1 MESQPEWRVSAAQFC
16 IQDMCE
22 GQTRTKAFTLEPP
35 GHDLIG
41 KAGTP
46 LWTPDSEP
54 LALTLALCLDLNLTS
69 QFLFPDFIRPLIHS
83 FIHSFIHLLIHSFTY
98 SFMDSSTYSFIHS
111 FVHPLR
117 KDLSSASHSLF
128 ISGPY
133 TPPAV
138 WTLEFPPPALLAFA
152 LLMQPLPAFLGRL
165 LLGPVQSLGVVLGVR
180 EPQTQSRHSSCE
192 HRLPTRQ
199 ESSLPLPPGPEE
211 RMVWGL
217 IWVLL
222 QNSK

>member
-83 FIHSFIHLLIHSFTY
+83 FIHSFIHLLIHGFIHLLIHPLIC
-98 SFMDSSTYSFIHS
+98 SST
-111 FVHPLR
+111 
-117 KDLSSASHSLF
+117 
-128 ISGPY
+128 
-133 TPPAV
+133 
-138 WTLEFPPPALLAFA
+138 
-152 LLMQPLPAFLGRL
+152 
-165 LLGPVQSLGVVLGVR
+165 
-180 EPQTQSRHSSCE
+180 
-192 HRLPTRQ
+192 Q
-199 ESSLPLPPGPEE
+199 EGSIQCLPLPVHLRPLYTPSSVDPRVSSPSSARLCSFDAATSSFPRETPSWSSP
-211 RMVWGL
+211 VPWGG
-217 IWVLL
+217 VGG
-222 QNSK
+222 

>member
-1 MESQPEWRVSAAQFC
+1 MESRPEWRVSAAQFW

-22 GQTRTKAFTLEPP
+22 GQSRTKAFTLEPL

-98 SFMDSSTYSFIHS
+98 SFILSPTHSWIHPLTHSSTHLFIHS
-111 FVHPLR
+111 GRIYPVPPTLCSSQAPIHPQQC
-117 KDLSSASHSLF
+117 
-128 ISGPY
+128 GP
-133 TPPAV
+133 
-138 WTLEFPPPALLAFA
+138 
-152 LLMQPLPAFLGRL
+152 
-165 LLGPVQSLGVVLGVR
+165 
-180 EPQTQSRHSSCE
+180 
-192 HRLPTRQ
+192 
-199 ESSLPLPPGPEE
+199 
-211 RMVWGL
+211 
-217 IWVLL
+217 
-222 QNSK
+222 